1 MSYSCAEWRGDIG
14 AYIVG
19 ALDGRARARVSRHLV
34 ACPGCRADYDDLVPV
49 GAWLGRLALAGR
61 RPEPGRAGEP
71 GRPPHAWISADL
83 LQDPRSD
90 AARRPNPH
98 PGAGSWSPASAP
110 SPGRLRA
117 TRARSRRS
125 LLAAVVA
132 AAAAAAFLAA
142 LVISGPSARGYS
154 AADNATGVSGRAQL
168 HATPAGTEIDLTA
181 TGLPGG
187 KRCILVAVA
196 RDGSD
201 IAGTW
206 DATYDGSA
214 RIAGTSEFPASQLT
228 ALRIEADT
236 GRVLLSIRVRP

>member
-1 MSYSCAEWRGDIG
+1 MSCSCAEWRGDIG

-19 ALDGRARARVSRHLV
+19 ALDGRARGRVTRHLA
-34 ACPGCRADYDDLVPV
+34 ACAGCRAEYDDLVPV
-49 GAWLGRLALAGR
+49 RAWLDRLAFPGR

-83 LQDPRSD
+83 LRDPGSD
-90 AARRPNPH
+90 AARRPHPH
-98 PGAGSWSPASAP
+98 PGDGSWSPTSAA

-117 TRARSRRS
+117 TRPRYRRS

-132 AAAAAAFLAA
+132 ATAAAALLAA
-142 LVISGPSARGYS
+142 LVISGPSPRSYRAV
-154 AADNATGVSGRAQL
+154 DNATGVSGRAQL

-196 RDGSD
+196 RDGTD

-214 RIAGTSEFPASQLT
+214 QIAGTSEFPASQLI

-236 GRVLLSIRVRP
+236 GVLLLSIRM